1 MADGVAA
8 CKDDGS
14 MLGSAKQLSANL
26 AAEFAIHQCKV
37 DAGLGIFRSVTA
49 CMIACRTAD
58 CARRRSCC
66 SCPAARGK
74 TQTGSLSLL
83 LLVDL
88 PKTRQA
94 LGADAVTAL
103 QGARPLRAF
112 RAVEFLP
119 ALGALVGWH
128 EQLWRIDLLADG
140 LSRCCRCV

>member
-26 AAEFAIHQCKV
+26 AAELAIHQCKV

-66 SCPAARGK
+66 SCPAARK
-74 TQTGSLSLL
+74 TQTVSLSLL
-83 LLVDL
+83 LLVGL

-94 LGADAVTAL
+94 LGAEAVTAL
-103 QGARPLRAF
+103 QGARLRAF
-112 RAVEFLP
+112 RAVEFLL

-128 EQLWRIDLLADG
+128 EQLWRIDFLADG
-140 LSRCCRCV
+140 LSRCCKCA